1 MDLGTTSTCL
11 VLGVPT
17 QRKTLPLV
25 LGSNLL
31 RLAHLWIPRMPLFFP
46 RQEARPITPRLWY
59 DVNTAGVGNRTYSF
73 ILGSPVAIFNRTSG
87 TDGIGIAN
95 QWQLLVA
102 VMDKENRKL
111 YLNGELVSQSTSPTS
126 LITLEGNDGRI
137 GSWDEDSGADFEGQI
152 DELRI
157 YGTSFSQADVN
168 ALWNLGSGD
177 LGIVP
182 VVDMST
188 DHSAAEI
195 NGTIR
200 FYQVGNQVTVSGFD
214 ESDISIEGA
223 SLRNFSED
231 GSGGYEITIL
241 PDRPGIPISLSI
253 SDQAATGTDGTTLTG
268 ATSTRFHQSPTVTA
282 QDNLVMWYNFEGN
295 DSKTVYDLSPDKS
308 MPA

>member
-1 MDLGTTSTCL
+1 M
-11 VLGVPT
+11 
-17 QRKTLPLV
+17 
-25 LGSNLL
+25 
-31 RLAHLWIPRMPLFFP
+31 
-46 RQEARPITPRLWY
+46 
-59 DVNTAGVGNRTYSF
+59 
-73 ILGSPVAIFNRTSG
+73 GSPVAIFNRTSG

-200 FYQVGNQVTVSGFD
+200 FYQVGNQVMVSGFD
-214 ESDISIEGA
+214 ASDISIQGA
-223 SLRNFSED
+223 SLGNFSED
-231 GSGGYEITIL
+231 GSTDEEVSNREHEFHL
-241 PDRPGIPISLSI
+241 HFPPISKIEKFLQKRKADDFFPMSRKALPI
-253 SDQAATGTDGTTLTG
+253 QSGKYE
-268 ATSTRFHQSPTVTA
+268 SFHGGGRPMQK
-282 QDNLVMWYNFEGN
+282 E
-295 DSKTVYDLSPDKS
+295 
-308 MPA
+308 